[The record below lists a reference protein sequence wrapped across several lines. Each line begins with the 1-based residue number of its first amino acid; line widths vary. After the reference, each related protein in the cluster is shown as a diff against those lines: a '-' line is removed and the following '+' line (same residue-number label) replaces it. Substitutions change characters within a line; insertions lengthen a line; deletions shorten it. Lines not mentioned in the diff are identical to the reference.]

1 MKVRLFRDHY
11 RHIDGV
17 VVKHRVGEI
26 IDVPKEEA
34 EQINQ
39 AEMQRRKARRLYAAR
54 FLTTPEGRK
63 K

>member
-11 RHIDGV
+11 RHVDGV
-17 VVKHRVGEI
+17 VVRHRVGEV

-39 AEMQRRKARRLYAAR
+39 SEIERRKARRQYAAR
-54 FLTTPEGRK
+54 FLTTPEGRRK
-63 K
+63 